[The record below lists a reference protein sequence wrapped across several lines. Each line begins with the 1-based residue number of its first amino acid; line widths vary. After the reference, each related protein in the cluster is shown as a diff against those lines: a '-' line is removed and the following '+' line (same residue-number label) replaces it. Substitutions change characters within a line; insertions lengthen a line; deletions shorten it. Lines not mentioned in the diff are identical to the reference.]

1 MPRVRKAKAATMSPK
16 MAKRVS
22 KKMEKVVA
30 AHADI
35 STEKKHQAAHDKT
48 DAALHMMKMDH
59 IKMRRAK
66 HCPE

>member
-1 MPRVRKAKAATMSPK
+1 MSPK

-35 STEKKHQAAHDKT
+35 STEKKHQAAHDKI
-48 DAALHMMKMDH
+48 DAALHKMKMEH
-59 IKMRRAK
+59 IKMRRSK
-66 HCPE
+66 HNPE